1 MVQRVLCAK
10 MCALIKSAKLELRVK
25 TGLDK
30 DFYRILS
37 QKGFVNWFANAN
49 VVRFMTAHWSD

>member
-1 MVQRVLCAK
+1 

-49 VVRFMTAHWSD
+49 VVRFMTTHWSD